1 MVVNFSLCY
10 SVYVCQVA
18 AHVPEES
25 LKEGGRVSDDPRL
38 ASD

>member
-18 AHVPEES
+18 AHLPEAR
-25 LKEGGRVSDDPRL
+25 LKEAGRIFDDPRF

>member
-18 AHVPEES
+18 AHVPEEL
-25 LKEGGRVSDDPRL
+25 LKEDGRASDDPRL
-38 ASD
+38 TSD

>member
-18 AHVPEES
+18 AHVSEES
-25 LKEGGRVSDDPRL
+25 LKEGGRVSDDSRL
-38 ASD
+38 TSD

>member
-18 AHVPEES
+18 AHVPKES
-25 LKEGGRVSDDPRL
+25 LKEGGQASDDPML